1 MTTAAAYITSMLGK
15 GNCRLSIITSAAL
28 ASISLFYIY
37 TVGSYLKG
45 TIYPLEHRIVYY
57 TFFDSYIINKQADHI
72 IIVAGTVLWLAF
84 SLKGNAKFIVPLSYG
99 GIALLAAIGNHYG
112 ALFDVVILSSI
123 PIIISFLL
131 YDKFISK
138 NNNKQVLHRHA
149 NFLLINYLA
158 IIGILTGIIGV
169 ILSLNPL
176 FSLPNSSPIRNYP
189 YDIFLFFSSFSPA
202 LILLLIA
209 CLPVK
214 FFLREFM
221 TAILKFKSKKVVL
234 PPSSGTSIKSKF
246 IILYLL
252 LSMLLSVA
260 VALIPHQPT
269 INGDNQQV
277 GVDTH
282 YYVSWVNSLIYS
294 HDYREF
300 LQQAFV
306 VQSLGDRPVTLIFL
320 FTIAKI
326 VNADLFYIIELL
338 PVMLGPAIVLAVFF
352 LTRELTSNDIAS
364 LFASFLTAL
373 SFQVL
378 IGIYA
383 GFYAN
388 WFALIIG
395 YVSFVFL
402 FRFLKKPNNK
412 LNLVVFSGL
421 VVLLLFSHVYT
432 WSILVIIMGI
442 FFVSMLVLHYYHRKA
457 IILLLL
463 VILAS
468 VIVDIARMTLVG
480 SAGGVEEDI
489 EVAKVTGVGPEQFTL
504 RWSNL
509 LRTMYSFVGGQFSNF
524 LVFALGLYWVFR
536 SNLRDPSTIFLMIYL
551 SVGLLPF
558 LLGDYVIQTR
568 VFYDIPFQIPSAIGL
583 AFIRKQTPGGLIVA
597 IPICLLFL
605 DISIMAVSNFY

>member
-1 MTTAAAYITSMLGK
+1 
-15 GNCRLSIITSAAL
+15 
-28 ASISLFYIY
+28 
-37 TVGSYLKG
+37 
-45 TIYPLEHRIVYY
+45 
-57 TFFDSYIINKQADHI
+57 
-72 IIVAGTVLWLAF
+72 
-84 SLKGNAKFIVPLSYG
+84 
-99 GIALLAAIGNHYG
+99 
-112 ALFDVVILSSI
+112 
-123 PIIISFLL
+123 
-131 YDKFISK
+131 
-138 NNNKQVLHRHA
+138 
-149 NFLLINYLA
+149 
-158 IIGILTGIIGV
+158 
-169 ILSLNPL
+169 
-176 FSLPNSSPIRNYP
+176 
-189 YDIFLFFSSFSPA
+189 
-202 LILLLIA
+202 
-209 CLPVK
+209 
-214 FFLREFM
+214 M

-234 PPSSGTSIKSKF
+234 PPSNGTNIKSKF

-252 LSMLLSVA
+252 LSVLLSVA
-260 VALIPHQPT
+260 LALIPHQPT
-269 INGDNQQV
+269 INRDNQQV

-306 VQSLGDRPVTLIFL
+306 EQSLGDRPVTLIFM

-326 VNADLFYIIELL
+326 VNADLFYITELL

-432 WSILVIIMGI
+432 WSILAIIMGI
-442 FFVSMLVLHYYHRKA
+442 FFVAMLILHYYHRKA

-489 EVAKVTGVGPEQFTL
+489 EVAKVTGVGPEQFNL

-568 VFYDIPFQIPSAIGL
+568 VFYDIPFQIPAAIGL
-583 AFIRKQTPGGLIVA
+583 AFIKKQTPGGLIVA